1 MNKVQIKNN
10 NQRLVSKSE
19 YRRRRLRLIPIIGIL
34 LLIMMGMNFAP
45 SAKTTY
51 FVREDYHVQSGDTLW
66 NIAASY
72 AGEKDDLRM
81 IVDSIMEENQ
91 LKDSADIHPGD
102 VLQIVIKH

>member
-51 FVREDYHVQSGDTLW
+51 FVRDK
-66 NIAASY
+66 AA
-72 AGEKDDLRM
+72 
-81 IVDSIMEENQ
+81 
-91 LKDSADIHPGD
+91 IHFGT
-102 VLQIVIKH
+102 

>member
-1 MNKVQIKNN
+1 MNKLQLQNN

-19 YRRRRLRLIPIIGIL
+19 YRRRRLRLIPIMALIL
-34 LLIMMGMNFAP
+34 LMTLGMNFAP
-45 SAKTTY
+45 SAKATY
-51 FVREDYHVQSGDTLW
+51 FVCEDYHVQSGDTLW

-72 AGEKDDLRM
+72 ADDKDDLRM
-81 IVDSIMEENQ
+81 IVDSIVEENQ

>member
-1 MNKVQIKNN
+1 MNRVQLQNN
-10 NQRLVSKSE
+10 PKHLVSKSE
-19 YRRRRLRLIPIIGIL
+19 YRRRRLRLIPIIGFLI
-34 LLIMMGMNFAP
+34 LIMMGMNFAP

-66 NIAASY
+66 NIAAAY
-72 AGEKDDLRM
+72 ADEKDDIRI